1 MVKKKTIK
9 KSQHTTNLREEI
21 IKAKHKSKITINFDL
36 IDDDFD
42 DVTEREWQTIKTTH
56 HHLV

>member
-36 IDDDFD
+36 IDEDFD
-42 DVTEREWQTIKTTH
+42 GVTESEWQTIKTTYR
-56 HHLV
+56 HLV